1 MTMKTNTETKTRQW
15 DQLIGILP
23 SKEGLVDFGAFALG
37 MLILY
42 PLAAAPFFLVLWA
55 MGII

>member
-1 MTMKTNTETKTRQW
+1 MKTNTDTKTRQW
-15 DQLIGILP
+15 DQFLGILP
-23 SKEGLVDFGAFALG
+23 SKEGLVDFWAFALG

-42 PLAAAPFFLVLWA
+42 PLVAGPFFLVLWT

>member
-1 MTMKTNTETKTRQW
+1 MKTYTETKTKQI

-23 SKEGLVDFGAFALG
+23 SKEGLVDFGIFALG

-42 PLAAAPFFLVLWA
+42 PLVAGPFFLILWA